1 MKKTILLGAAALAC
15 ALGLGTPA
23 QATLVLTAGPGGGNA
38 GTDNVIF
45 NACSGANA
53 GPSLTVQGCLN
64 TSHTTLVNFTNS
76 TENLVANGG
85 QARVD
90 AQDGAFDAFVIA
102 LADPNLGFSTLIFN
116 LDANQ
121 DASATFQAVDNFGN
135 VFNFGSFALGDKGQ
149 NFFRMTSS
157 GGEFAKSFTLTTTAP
172 AQSIADLEQVRLGVV
187 NAVPEPSTI
196 ALLGVGLFGL
206 GFVARRRKSA

>member
-1 MKKTILLGAAALAC
+1 MKKTLLLGAAALAC
-15 ALGLGTPA
+15 GLALGTPA

-45 NACSGANA
+45 NACVGANA
-53 GPSLTVQGCLN
+53 GPALTVQGCLN

-76 TENLVANGG
+76 TENLVGNGG

-90 AQDGAFDAFVIA
+90 AQDGAFDAFAIA
-102 LADPNLGFSTLIFN
+102 LADPNLGFSTLIFK

-121 DASATFQAVDNFGN
+121 DASATFQAVDNIGHT
-135 VFNFGSFALGDKGQ
+135 FNFGSFDLDKNGQ

-172 AQSIADLEQVRLGVV
+172 AQSISDLEQVRLGVV

-196 ALLGVGLFGL
+196 ALFGMGLLGLGVM
-206 GFVARRRKSA
+206 VRRRKSA